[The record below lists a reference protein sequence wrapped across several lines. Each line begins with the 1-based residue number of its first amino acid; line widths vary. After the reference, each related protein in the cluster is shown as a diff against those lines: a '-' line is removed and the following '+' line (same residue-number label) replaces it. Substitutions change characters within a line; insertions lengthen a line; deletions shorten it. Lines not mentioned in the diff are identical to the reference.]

1 MKRFRLSLVL
11 LSSAVLSLS
20 LSGCKTTQA
29 SDGRPAVLRYA
40 YSPQADQLEGG
51 GLRKKLMVK
60 YLEEQLHMQVEIVSV
75 EGYAPAIEAMRAQK
89 IDMGTFGSLSYIIAS
104 QKAGAEAIAAR
115 GNPDGSIGGYRS
127 AIGVPK
133 NSPIHSI
140 EDLKAHAKDLV
151 FAFSDPASTSGNLYP
166 RVGLMSMG
174 INPEKDFKKV
184 IFAGTH
190 PETVIAIKS
199 GKVDVGGFQ
208 ASAADR
214 LIRTNKMAA
223 DDIRVI
229 WTSDLI
235 PNSCY
240 AVRKG
245 LPDQLKKNIQAAL
258 IAIPTKDPELAANLS
273 SLYHTANSGSV
284 IVPVNDATYDGLR
297 HYAAQVKDFK
307 FVEEK

>member
-1 MKRFRLSLVL
+1 VKGFRLFIVL
-11 LSSAVLSLS
+11 FSSAVLSLS
-20 LSGCKTTQA
+20 VTGCKTTHA
-29 SDGRPAVLRYA
+29 SDGRPTVLRYA
-40 YSPQADQLEGG
+40 FSPQSEQLEGS

-60 YLEEQLHMQVEIVSV
+60 YLEEQLHMPVEVVAV
-75 EGYAPAIEAMRAQK
+75 EGYAPTIEAMRAEK
-89 IDMGTFGSLSYIIAS
+89 IDIANFGSLSYIIAS

-115 GNPDGSIGGYRS
+115 GNPDGSMGGYRS
-127 AIGVPK
+127 VIAVPK
-133 NSPIHSI
+133 NSPIHSV

-184 IFAGTH
+184 LFAGTH

-208 ASAADR
+208 ESSMTR
-214 LIRTNKMAA
+214 LITTHKMAP
-223 DDIRVI
+223 DDLRVI

-240 AVRKG
+240 AVRKA
-245 LPDQLKKNIQAAL
+245 LPDQLKKDIQAAL
-258 IAIPTKDPELAANLS
+258 IAIPTKAPELAANLT
-273 SLYHTANSGSV
+273 SLYRTASSGSV
-284 IVPVNDATYDGLR
+284 LVPVNDASYDGLR